1 MVHPGDRVVTA
12 LPNTQAGEPLRS
24 PYGRGRVG
32 MAMLIFMETLFFAG
46 FIVTYL
52 FYIGKSPTGPQ
63 PMDVLE
69 LGPVLVNSACLL
81 SSSFTVVLAVRAIR
95 RGSMGAFRLWLLV
108 TILLGVEFIVG
119 TGMEWR
125 KLIYTDG
132 LTIRTNIFGTN
143 FFSLVGFHAF
153 HVCVGLV
160 ILTGIFVLSLTGHI
174 KPTRDHVRVDIATW
188 YWHFVDVVWIVVF
201 TLVYIVGR
209 VPQEAVS

>member
-1 MVHPGDRVVTA
+1 
-12 LPNTQAGEPLRS
+12 
-24 PYGRGRVG
+24 
-32 MAMLIFMETLFFAG
+32 
-46 FIVTYL
+46 
-52 FYIGKSPTGPQ
+52 
-63 PMDVLE
+63 MDVLE

-81 SSSFTVVLAVRAIR
+81 SSSLTVVLAVRAIR